1 MNEPVSI
8 LLCGEA
14 VQQSMETIPPRRR
27 FEVLH
32 KGHRP
37 DKPAGGDFAVLINTK
52 FAAFF
57 RCY

>member
-1 MNEPVSI
+1 
-8 LLCGEA
+8 
-14 VQQSMETIPPRRR
+14 METIPPRRR